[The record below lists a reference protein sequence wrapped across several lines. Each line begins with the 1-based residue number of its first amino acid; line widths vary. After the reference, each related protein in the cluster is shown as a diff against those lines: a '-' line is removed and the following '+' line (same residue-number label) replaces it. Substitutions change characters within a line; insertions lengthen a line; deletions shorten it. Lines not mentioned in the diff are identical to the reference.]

1 MMRLNEFPFETNEAK
16 TEVTLPVGTH
26 VLRLI
31 VTDDA
36 GSVSLPD
43 TVTITVKK
51 KGEPHITHIDPAD
64 GQRGK
69 KIEAVIIGSNLQG
82 VTTIKVF
89 RGDEE
94 DRRVTVTPRAGA
106 TAERL
111 PVLIHIFEHATL
123 GARII
128 EVTTTHGIATVAF
141 GVATAAEPRIIEIAP
156 ISAPL
161 GLMRAMPVRIEGDN
175 LETAQEVA
183 FLLDGQKDQ
192 AIQAQIR
199 RASTEFL
206 DVDVSISTEAAL
218 GSRSLAVTTPAGTAI
233 SPPGVRFQ
241 IVPGLVQIG
250 IMTLT
255 LVTAVIHLAL
265 KFPNA
270 WFMLNGLG
278 YLALLIALY
287 WPARLLWGRRFQIRW
302 GLLAYA
308 AITILAW
315 LVMGDK
321 QMTLGYITKAVELA
335 LIGLLFVESYQAQRK
350 TAK

>member
-1 MMRLNEFPFETNEAK
+1 MSFREFPFDTNEPK

-26 VLRLI
+26 VLRLV

-36 GSVSLPD
+36 GSVSQAD

-51 KGEPHITHIDPAD
+51 RDKPHLSHIDPAT

-69 KIEAVIIGSNLQG
+69 AIEAVIFGHHLQE
-82 VTTIKVF
+82 VTAIKVF
-89 RGDEE
+89 RGDDE
-94 DRRVTVTPRAGA
+94 DQRVTVTIRPGA
-106 TAERL
+106 TAEQL
-111 PVLIHIFEHATL
+111 PVLIQIFEHASL
-123 GARII
+123 GPRII
-128 EVTTTHGIATVAF
+128 EVTTAHGSATVKF
-141 GVATAAEPRIIEIAP
+141 GVTTAAEPRIIEIAP

-161 GLMRAMPVRIEGDN
+161 GLMRAVPVRIEGDH

-183 FLLDGQKDQ
+183 FLLAGQKDQ

-199 RASTEFL
+199 RASAEFL

-218 GSRSLAVTTPAGTAI
+218 GNRSLTVTTPAGTAS

-250 IMTLT
+250 IITLT
-255 LVTAVIHLAL
+255 VVTAVIHLAL
-265 KFPNA
+265 NFPSL
-270 WFMLNGLG
+270 WFILNGLG
-278 YLALLIALY
+278 YLALLSALY
-287 WPARLLWGRRFQIRW
+287 WPARLLWGRRFQLRW

-335 LIGLLFVESYQAQRK
+335 LIGLLLVENYQAQRK
-350 TAK
+350 R